1 MEWNYEESLKG
12 IAKAS
17 IENWKALKDG
27 VCVVCGSKDA
37 GYYDLC
43 PNCQD
48 KPIPDYEA
56 FHVAQLF
63 NVLHKAVLSDM
74 MVQLSKAY
82 DAGNGQEATAA
93 YKNTALVTEH
103 LEGYIITTKRLK
115 PIVLRTQRQEVYV
128 ICLRFMGK
136 QRITEDNAIN

>member
-17 IENWKALKDG
+17 VENWKALKDG

-74 MVQLSKAY
+74 MIQLSKAY
-82 DAGNGQEATAA
+82 DAGNG
-93 YKNTALVTEH
+93 
-103 LEGYIITTKRLK
+103 
-115 PIVLRTQRQEVYV
+115 
-128 ICLRFMGK
+128 
-136 QRITEDNAIN
+136 

>member
-17 IENWKALKDG
+17 VENWKALKDG

-63 NVLHKAVLSDM
+63 SVLHEAVLSDM
-74 MVQLSKAY
+74 AVQLSRAY

-93 YKNTALVTEH
+93 YKDYCFSYGTP
-103 LEGYIITTKRLK
+103 GRLYYNDQK
-115 PIVLRTQRQEVYV
+115 VKADRVKDPTPGSLRYMLKVY
-128 ICLRFMGK
+128 G
-136 QRITEDNAIN
+136 

>member
-1 MEWNYEESLKG
+1 M
-12 IAKAS
+12 
-17 IENWKALKDG
+17 
-27 VCVVCGSKDA
+27 VCGSKDA

-74 MVQLSKAY
+74 MIQLSKAY

-93 YKNTALVTEH
+93 YREYCFSYGTA
-103 LEGYIITTKRLK
+103 GRLYYNDQK
-115 PIVLRTQRQEVYV
+115 AKADRVKDPTPGSLCYMLKVY
-128 ICLRFMGK
+128 G
-136 QRITEDNAIN
+136 

>member
-17 IENWKALKDG
+17 VENWKALKDG

-74 MVQLSKAY
+74 MVQLTTLGMDRKL
-82 DAGNGQEATAA
+82 QQLI
-93 YKNTALVTEH
+93 KNTALVTEH
-103 LEGYIITTKRLK
+103 LEGYIITTRRLK

-128 ICLRFMGK
+128 ICLKFMGK

>member
-17 IENWKALKDG
+17 VENWKALKDG

-74 MVQLSKAY
+74 TVQLSRAY

-93 YKNTALVTEH
+93 YKDYCFSYGLSLIH
-103 LEGYIITTKRLK
+103 I
-115 PIVLRTQRQEVYV
+115 
-128 ICLRFMGK
+128 
-136 QRITEDNAIN
+136 

>member
-1 MEWNYEESLKG
+1 MESFKN
-12 IAKAS
+12 
-17 IENWKALKDG
+17 G

-74 MVQLSKAY
+74 MIQLSKAY

-93 YKNTALVTEH
+93 YKEYCFSYGTP
-103 LEGYIITTKRLK
+103 GRLYYNDQK
-115 PIVLRTQRQEVYV
+115 AKADRVKDPTPGSLCYMLKVY
-128 ICLRFMGK
+128 G
-136 QRITEDNAIN
+136 

>member
-17 IENWKALKDG
+17 VENWKALKDG

-56 FHVAQLF
+56 FHVAQL
-63 NVLHKAVLSDM
+63 LTCCIKLYY
-74 MVQLSKAY
+74 L
-82 DAGNGQEATAA
+82 
-93 YKNTALVTEH
+93 
-103 LEGYIITTKRLK
+103 I
-115 PIVLRTQRQEVYV
+115 
-128 ICLRFMGK
+128 
-136 QRITEDNAIN
+136 

>member
-17 IENWKALKDG
+17 VENWKALKDG

-74 MVQLSKAY
+74 MIQLSKAY
-82 DAGNGQEATAA
+82 DAGNGQEAT
-93 YKNTALVTEH
+93 TA
-103 LEGYIITTKRLK
+103 GRLYYNDQK
-115 PIVLRTQRQEVYV
+115 AKADRVKDPTPGSLCYMLKVY
-128 ICLRFMGK
+128 G
-136 QRITEDNAIN
+136 

>member
-1 MEWNYEESLKG
+1 MELRRKFKGNSEGFRRKLESF
-12 IAKAS
+12 
-17 IENWKALKDG
+17 KDG

-74 MVQLSKAY
+74 MIQLSKAY

-93 YKNTALVTEH
+93 YKDYCFSYGTP
-103 LEGYIITTKRLK
+103 GRLYYNDQK
-115 PIVLRTQRQEVYV
+115 VKADRVKDPTPGSLRYMLKVY
-128 ICLRFMGK
+128 G
-136 QRITEDNAIN
+136 